1 MSVNMIVPVTN
12 EEYISSSHRKT
23 NIA

>member
-12 EEYISSSHRKT
+12 EGYISSSHKKT